1 MNNEDMSDVFE
12 KINNIA
18 GQNNISPE
26 MVNNLFSM
34 FNNSN
39 SFSNNQDNTNS
50 HSGNSS
56 KQDYTDSTNTNNSFG
71 NSGID
76 FETIMRMKTII
87 DKMNTKDDPRSNLLQ
102 SLKPY
107 LKDSRK
113 SKVDQYIQLMN
124 ISRVMEVFPFI
135 GGDNKNA
142 SKQFIPL

>member
-34 FNNSN
+34 LNNSN
-39 SFSNNQDNTNS
+39 
-50 HSGNSS
+50 
-56 KQDYTDSTNTNNSFG
+56 NTNNQYTNSNSADNSSNQDYNNYSNSTNNQNNPFN

-76 FETIMRMKTII
+76 FETILKMKTII

-113 SKVDQYIQLMN
+113 SKIDQYIQLMN
-124 ISRVMEVFPFI
+124 MSKVMDVFPFM
-135 GGDNKNA
+135 GGDK
-142 SKQFIPL
+142 SK